1 MVDGADRRE
10 KQMKMT
16 HIVTP
21 SCLFILFLL
30 SCTMVAYPDSYSS
43 SYFNIRIKI
52 ATLFRATDA
61 YLHGWLINWRF

>member
-16 HIVTP
+16 P

-30 SCTMVAYPDSYSS
+30 SYTMAAYPGSYSS

-52 ATLFRATDA
+52 ATLFRTTDA